1 MKVLVVS
8 GGIGSGKSVVCSILK
23 ERYGIPVYEADL
35 RAKQLYVEV
44 PEMLDDMETK
54 LGVSLRNSSGEF
66 VPSLLAE
73 IIFNDSD
80 ALRLVEDML
89 FPVLM
94 KDFADWAERQDCEV
108 VAFES
113 ATVLEKQQFE
123 GFGDLVLLIAAPVQL
138 RLSRAMER
146 DKASREKIQARIS
159 LQSSMNML
167 SDGHE
172 DSRVDFVLKN
182 DSSFEN
188 LELHLKEFME
198 KYSLTKML

>member
-1 MKVLVVS
+1 MKVLVVT

-23 ERYGIPVYEADL
+23 ERYGMPVYEADL

>member
-1 MKVLVVS
+1 MKVLVVT

-123 GFGDLVLLIAAPVQL
+123 GFGDLVLLVAAPVQL

>member
-1 MKVLVVS
+1 MKVLVVT

-44 PEMLDDMETK
+44 PEMLDGMETK

>member
-1 MKVLVVS
+1 MKVLVVT